1 MRALSLVT
9 LAFVAGSPLVHA
21 DPNGGYLKSVYS
33 GSKSV
38 ATSSAFDDNRFYSL
52 WVSFMKHN
60 LASVTVTTSVTA
72 TVTTTTTTTSEEF
85 DQIITI
91 QPHPWPIT
99 KQDVTKTDL
108 VHSTVTKSVSS
119 CSGDCP
125 SMTVAPVLPKTT
137 SSSYKMSSSVGPSRN
152 GTIPTT
158 TQMEEPTLS
167 STTSGTRLGPSSTPP
182 PLNGPING
190 VSTTAAP
197 IMGAVAVAIAGWVL
211 MV

>member
-1 MRALSLVT
+1 MRSLSLVA
-9 LAFVAGSPLVHA
+9 LAFVAGSPLVLA

-52 WVSFMKHN
+52 WSSFLKQNM
-60 LASVTVTTSVTA
+60 VTVTVTSSVTT
-72 TVTTTTTTTSEEF
+72 TVTTTTTTTSEEL

-99 KQDVTKTDL
+99 HQEVTKTDS

-119 CSGDCP
+119 CSSACP
-125 SMTVAPVLPKTT
+125 SMTIAPVLPKTT
-137 SSSYKMSSSVGPSRN
+137 SSSYKMSSSVGPSKN
-152 GTIPTT
+152 GTMPTT

-167 STTSGTRLGPSSTPP
+167 STTSRTRLGTSSIPP
-182 PLNGPING
+182 PLNGPVNG

-197 IMGAVAVAIAGWVL
+197 VMGAVAVAIAGWVL